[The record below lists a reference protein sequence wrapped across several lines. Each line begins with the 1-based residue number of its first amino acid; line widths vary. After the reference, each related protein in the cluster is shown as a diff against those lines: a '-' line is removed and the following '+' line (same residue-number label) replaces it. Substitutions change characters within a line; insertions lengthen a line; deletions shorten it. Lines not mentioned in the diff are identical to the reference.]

1 MTKKRRV
8 ALKYCGG
15 CNPGFDRV
23 EYFRRIMSAA
33 SDSIEWV
40 TLENPGFDA
49 LLLIQGCDTAC
60 PERSLD
66 LTGHGLILSLKNDKI
81 DPIEVV
87 KRLLGGENE
96 D

>member
-15 CNPGFDRV
+15 CNPWFDRV
-23 EYFRRIMSAA
+23 EYFRRIRSAA
-33 SDSIEWV
+33 GDSIEWV
-40 TLENPGFDA
+40 TLEDPDFEA

-66 LTGHGLILSLKNDKI
+66 SGGHRLTLSLKNDKI
-81 DPIEVV
+81 DPVEVV
-87 KRLLGGENE
+87 KRLLGGQR
-96 D
+96 